1 MTTVTKT
8 IWTKAELEAWALPQ
22 DLTVTQWSDSP
33 GGRVLDPAKSA
44 VGGQYSSA
52 ITPYMR
58 GPMDAFTDPEVEEI
72 DVMGGRQ
79 ISKSTAIQNMIG
91 YTIDQD
97 PGPSAYVVPNEGDA
111 DERSKEIFK
120 PMLTLSPKLRRH
132 TTGRPRDLMGKYF
145 TLDRMTLYF
154 IWAGSPA
161 ELAQRSIRYL
171 YIDEPDKYPAFN
183 GKDSTT
189 LGQVEH
195 CTDTYWDAK
204 IVRVCTPTTTDGA
217 MWLSYSKSNMC
228 RYYCPCPH
236 CGNFRVWV
244 FGQLRCPKTLRDP
257 GEIIEKADVW
267 YECGVCGH
275 RIYEDEKNDLVAE
288 GVHLPEGRYMDEDGN
303 IKGHAKR
310 SRRHSGFQISQLVSP
325 FPKATWPRIMAD
337 WFSANTAVG
346 IAAGALMDFHNLRLG
361 EPFRETAKRVKAA
374 EVRKLTGGFDKGTCP
389 AGTKVLVAGA
399 DYHKSRTRGIVKIDY
414 EIRGFGY
421 GQKNYVIDSGI
432 VHSFDELDKAV
443 LLRTF
448 ALAGHK
454 SQDTGHKAQEE
465 LAVMCMFIDSGYES
479 DDVYD
484 YCRRH
489 PGICIPTKGL
499 PGPRLKPVT
508 ASELESATERRL
520 SYYKRKKYRG
530 MSLMILDTHY
540 FKNQVTS
547 WVEPALDAEGKII
560 EEPLTLF
567 YDQIPS
573 YYFTEFTNEQKVKVT
588 DRKGNIRWVWQ
599 PVVKGAPT
607 HSLDIAVLSAAAAFY
622 KGADKLRDPDEK
634 RQSPAA
640 RQNEKATKA
649 KTRRPRRP
657 AWLDNLPQL

>member
-1 MTTVTKT
+1 MTTATKKL
-8 IWTKAELEAWALPQ
+8 WTRAERDAWALPA

-33 GGRVLDPAKSA
+33 GGRVLDPKKSA
-44 VGGQYSSA
+44 IGGQYNSA
-52 ITPYMR
+52 LTPYMR

-72 DVMGGRQ
+72 DIMGGRQ

-97 PGPSAYVVPNEGDA
+97 PGPSAYVVPNETDA

-120 PMLTLSPKLRRH
+120 PMMTLSPKLKRH

-145 TLDRMTLYF
+145 VFDRMTLYF
-154 IWAGSPA
+154 VWAGSPA

-183 GKDSTT
+183 GRDSTT

-195 CTDTYWDAK
+195 CTDTFWDSK

-236 CGNFRVWV
+236 CGEYRVWI
-244 FGQLRCPKTLRDP
+244 FAQLKLPKTLREP
-257 GEIIEKADVW
+257 NEIIEKADVW

-275 RIYEDEKNDLVAE
+275 RIYEHQKDALVAA
-288 GVHLPEGRYMDEDGN
+288 GIHVPEGRYIDIDGN
-303 IKGHAKR
+303 MKGTAKR
-310 SRRHSGFQISQLVSP
+310 SKRHSGFQISQLVSP
-325 FPKATWPRIMAD
+325 FYRASWPRIMAD

-361 EPFRETAKRVKAA
+361 EPFRETAKKLKAS
-374 EVRKLTGGFDKGTCP
+374 EVRKLTGGFDRGTVP
-389 AGTKVLVAGA
+389 ADTKILVAGA

-432 VHSFDELDKAV
+432 VHSFDELDRAV
-443 LLRTF
+443 LMRTF
-448 ALAGHK
+448 AFAGHK
-454 SQDTGHKAQEE
+454 SQDASHKVQDE
-465 LAVMCMFIDSGYES
+465 LAVMCLFIDSGYQGEANS

-484 YCRRH
+484 YCRKH
-489 PGICIPTKGL
+489 PGLAIPTKGL

-508 ASELESATERRL
+508 ASDLETATERRL

-530 MSLMILDTHY
+530 MQLMIVDTHY

-547 WVEPALDAEGKII
+547 WVEPVVDEDGKIT
-560 EEPLTLF
+560 EPPLTLF
-567 YDQIPS
+567 YDQVPS

-588 DRKGNIRWVWQ
+588 DRKGNVRWVWQ
-599 PVVKGAPT
+599 PVVKGSPT
-607 HSLDIAVLSAAAAFY
+607 HSLDIAVLSAAAGFY
-622 KGADKLRDPDEK
+622 REVYKLRDPDEK
-634 RQSPAA
+634 PVTAPG
-640 RQNEKATKA
+640 
-649 KTRRPRRP
+649 RRRKKRR
-657 AWLDNLPQL
+657 LSEIQKQKRLR